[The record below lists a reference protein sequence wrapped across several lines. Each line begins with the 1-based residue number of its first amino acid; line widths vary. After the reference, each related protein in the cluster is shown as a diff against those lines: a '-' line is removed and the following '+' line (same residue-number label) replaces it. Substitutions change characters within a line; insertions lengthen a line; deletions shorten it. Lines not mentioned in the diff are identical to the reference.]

1 LSSDFQNLNLR
12 PELLEALV
20 QVGYREMTPIQAVAI
35 PLMLQG
41 HDVIGQAKTGSGK
54 TAAFGLAL
62 LQNIDTTRS
71 DTQALVLC
79 PTRELSDQVEADL
92 RRLAQRMHNTR
103 IVTVCGGRP
112 SRDQVKA
119 LQGGCHVVVGTP
131 GRLGKQQKNGH
142 LQLGAIRTLV
152 LDEADRMLEMGFLE
166 QVNELVQFCP
176 KERLTLLFSATFPK
190 EIFDLSKQVQR
201 QPQRISVDS
210 KQAPEKISQLLFTC
224 DRGQRKQT
232 VANILAEY
240 RPESSLIFCHTR
252 DACDAMTRFLKE
264 KGAFALALHGGMEQ
278 REREDTLLQFTNGSA
293 SILVSTNVA
302 SRGLDIPALPMVLIS
317 ELDPDP
323 ENHLHRIGRT
333 GRAGEV
339 GCAISVVCGPK
350 ERERLRQTEKFIEQT
365 LQPGPKLPTAEDLA
379 FLTPIFRTLMVL
391 SGRKD
396 KLRKGDLLGSLI
408 KDGGI
413 PADAIGQIDLMD
425 KVCGVAVKRAF
436 ATQALRHL
444 QSGRVKSKRVRAQ
457 LL

>member
-1 LSSDFQNLNLR
+1 VSFDFQSLNIR
-12 PELLEALV
+12 PELHEALKH
-20 QVGYREMTPIQAVAI
+20 VGYREMTPIQAVGV

-41 HDVIGQAKTGSGK
+41 QDIIGQAKTGSGK
-54 TAAFGLAL
+54 TAAFGLVL
-62 LQNIDTTRS
+62 LQNIDT
-71 DTQALVLC
+71 DKAEVQALILC
-79 PTRELSDQVEADL
+79 PTRELSDQVEAEL
-92 RRLAQRMHNTR
+92 RCLAQRMPNTR

-119 LQGGCHVVVGTP
+119 LQGGCHIVVGTP
-131 GRLGKQQKNGH
+131 GRLGKQQRNGH
-142 LQLGAIRTLV
+142 LNLGAVKTLV
-152 LDEADRMLEMGFLE
+152 LDEADRMLDMGFLE
-166 QVNELVQFCP
+166 QVHDLVQFCP

-190 EIFDLSKQVQR
+190 EIFNLSKQVQR
-201 QPQRISVDS
+201 QPQRISVDN
-210 KQAPEKISQLLFTC
+210 QHVPEKISQLVFTC
-224 DRGQRKQT
+224 DRGERKQT

-240 RPESSLIFCHTR
+240 RPETSLIFCHTR
-252 DACDAMTRFLKE
+252 DACDAMARFLKE

-302 SRGLDIPALPMVLIS
+302 SRGLDIPALPMVIVS
-317 ELDPDP
+317 ELAPDP
-323 ENHLHRIGRT
+323 ESHLHRIGRT

-350 ERERLRQTEKFIEQT
+350 EKERLRQIEKFLEQS
-365 LQPGPKLPTAEDLA
+365 LQPGPTLPTGKDLA
-379 FLTPIFRTLMVL
+379 FLTPSFRTLLVL

-413 PADAIGQIDLMD
+413 PADAIGQIDLME
-425 KVCGVAVKRAF
+425 KICAVAMRRDF
-436 ATQALRHL
+436 ANEALRHL
-444 QSGRVKSKRVRAQ
+444 QSGRIKGKRVRAQ